1 MHYLVKMLV
10 KADTAEEAL
19 QQAESDADS
28 MVEYQYI
35 DWYDMNGR
43 WGKSEAHSITSKE
56 GKELLK
62 EGMECSRNE
71 FNRAMEAIRYM
82 MDTYSDDDIYN
93 EEFTKTDQKE
103 SEYYLSR
110 YQFTVAAG
118 RANAAVVY
126 AMDSELWGS
135 RVDNDND
142 LKHILDGH
150 DNEKLWVVPVDVH
163 N

>member
-28 MVEYQYI
+28 MVEYQHI
-35 DWYDMNGR
+35 DWYDMNGG
-43 WGKSEAHSITSKE
+43 WGKSEAYPIISKE
-56 GKELLK
+56 GKKLLK
-62 EGMECSRNE
+62 KGMECSRDE

-93 EEFTKTDQKE
+93 EEFTKTDQREGK
-103 SEYYLSR
+103 YYLSR

-118 RANAAVVY
+118 RENAAAVY
-126 AMDSELWGS
+126 AMDDELWGG
-135 RVDNDND
+135 RVNNDKD
-142 LKHILDGH
+142 LKRILGGQS
-150 DNEKLWVVPVDVH
+150 NEKLWVVPVDVH